1 MRTAFS
7 TPVTPTRESP
17 SRTSGADAWRSGEV
31 STLSAIAGKGSTP
44 PTGHDALFPRLVGL
58 ACHDLRTPLATV
70 HGFAR
75 TLQREPL
82 GDPADRYVEM
92 IDLASLQIAEL
103 LEELAL
109 IARIESGRFE
119 PLVETADTLAL
130 VEEAAGE
137 LPEDPVNVTGSGAP
151 VSVEVETTRRALRQ
165 LLRAARRHGGLDAV
179 DVSVNGAEI
188 AISPIVDT
196 AAGVVTGEEL
206 KELGAAAA
214 VRLIVALGGSVA
226 LDGDR
231 LLVRL
236 PA

>member
-1 MRTAFS
+1 M
-7 TPVTPTRESP
+7 
-17 SRTSGADAWRSGEV
+17 
-31 STLSAIAGKGSTP
+31 
-44 PTGHDALFPRLVGL
+44 
-58 ACHDLRTPLATV
+58 

-82 GDPADRYVEM
+82 GEPADRYVEM

-109 IARIESGRFE
+109 VARIESGRFE
-119 PLVETADTLAL
+119 PQLETVDSLAL
-130 VEEAAGE
+130 VEEAAAE

-151 VSVEVETTRRALRQ
+151 VSVEVDATRRALRQ
-165 LLRAARRHGGLDAV
+165 LLRAARRHGGLDAI
-179 DVSVNGAEI
+179 DASVNGSEI
-188 AISPIVDT
+188 AVSPILDT

-214 VRLIVALGGSVA
+214 VRLVVALGGTVA